1 MVQVKKEDMR
11 DRLAL
16 ERTRMAGERTDLAY
30 IRTGMS
36 LALAGLFFVGYF
48 GSGSVLGYIGY
59 FTVIIA
65 VIFTTYGFY
74 HHRKSTEFFRKLLHT
89 AQRNSAL
96 MLSLKDRVSEEKNG
110 ECSKEG
116 PKVRKK
122 KK

>member
-1 MVQVKKEDMR
+1 MKKEDIR

-48 GSGSVLGYIGY
+48 GHSSVLGYVGY
-59 FTVIIA
+59 LTVIIA
-65 VIFTTYGFY
+65 VIFTSYGFY

-89 AQRNSAL
+89 AQKNSAL
-96 MLSLKDRVSEEKNG
+96 MLSLRHRI
-110 ECSKEG
+110 SKEQECEEA
-116 PKVRKK
+116 PSAAPNKK